1 MIRNLIAGM
10 SVAGITA
17 VASAQLNTVL
27 PTHQSAAAIGDA
39 GNTVSSVTHTGASGI
54 YSRLAFAGNLT
65 EIQLGTFANEAQWA
79 MRNAS
84 IGGDNA
90 AFQPSTTGSFVGTL
104 PISRQ
109 NRGLFWM
116 NNGDNMRFESFE
128 TFDDGAGSDAQWT
141 NPAFL
146 IDIPTTNYCTAT
158 IATPFAAGTAFTF
171 DTEGS
176 NFDTEN
182 ALYTAGGDLL
192 GTDDDSGTGLLS
204 LLNSGVLAPGSYI
217 LANGGFDSRF
227 GDGVAIAGAATGNL
241 SIQVN
246 GVTIL
251 NNAFGGNGFHNIC
264 FDVVPEPTSL
274 ALLGLGA
281 AALLRRRA

>member
-1 MIRNLIAGM
+1 MRKLIGM
-10 SVAGITA
+10 TALVTAATVAN
-17 VASAQLNTVL
+17 AQLNTVL
-27 PTHQSAAAIGDA
+27 PTHESAGAIGDG

-54 YSRLAFAGNLT
+54 YTRLAFAGNLT
-65 EIQLGTFANEAQWA
+65 EIQTGTFAREAQWA
-79 MRNAS
+79 IRNAS

-90 AFQPSTTGSFVGTL
+90 AFQPSTLGDFTGTI

-109 NRGLFWM
+109 QRGLFWM

-128 TFDDGAGSDAQWT
+128 SFDDGAGSDAQWT

-146 IDIPTTNYCTAT
+146 RDIPTTNHCTAT

-217 LANGGFDSRF
+217 LANGGFDSSF
-227 GDGVAIAGAATGNL
+227 GDGVALAGAATGNL

-281 AALLRRRA
+281 AALLRRRS